1 VADPTN
7 TSWRKPRK
15 EDDGVRTRRCVHT
28 MQPRRR
34 CELCDPAQSVFLA
47 CSAACIDRHRRE
59 DHAAAPIGTEAG
71 TAAHLRDNAAT
82 LNRARMG
89 EEVYRHHR
97 ARVLRL
103 VRAVQRGEGLCVLG
117 AGNCDDLDLTA
128 LVRDFG
134 EVHLVDIDGDALA
147 GAIARAPENLRRR
160 LHPHGGLDLSGT
172 VAHIDRWGDSLP
184 SDQELTQF
192 AADTA
197 AHLARSIAPDG
208 AGFDVVLSGSLLSQ
222 LYLPVRETLLLGMA
236 DWQRLFTAIERAH
249 LGTIAAL
256 TRPGGTGVLALDVAS
271 SHKLPELAAFAD
283 PESWEGLGAAMT
295 TAITTRQVP
304 LSPDPQRL
312 LSLLAQPP
320 LSSQVERAR
329 LTEPWVWNMGQDVH
343 ALVYGLLFTR
353 ASS

>member
-15 EDDGVRTRRCVHT
+15 EDEGVRTQRCAHT
-28 MQPRRR
+28 TPPRRR
-34 CELCDPAQSVFLA
+34 CVLCDPAKSVFVA
-47 CSAACIDRHRRE
+47 CSAACVDRHRRE
-59 DHAAAPIGTEAG
+59 DHAIAADATGTEG
-71 TAAHLRDNAAT
+71 HVRDNAAA

-89 EEVYRHHR
+89 AEVYQHHR

-117 AGNCDDLDLTA
+117 AGNCDDLDLPA

-134 EVHLVDIDGDALA
+134 EVHLVDIDAEALTA
-147 GAIARAPENLRRR
+147 AIARAPEGIRRR

-172 VAHIDRWGDSLP
+172 VSQIDRWGDSLP
-184 SDQELTQF
+184 TDQELARF
-192 AADTA
+192 SADTA
-197 AHLARSIAPDG
+197 AQLARSIAPDG

-249 LGTIAAL
+249 LGTVAAL
-256 TRPGGTGVLALDVAS
+256 ARPGGTGVLALDVAS

-295 TAITTRQVP
+295 TAITSRQVP

-320 LSSQVERAR
+320 LSAQVERAR